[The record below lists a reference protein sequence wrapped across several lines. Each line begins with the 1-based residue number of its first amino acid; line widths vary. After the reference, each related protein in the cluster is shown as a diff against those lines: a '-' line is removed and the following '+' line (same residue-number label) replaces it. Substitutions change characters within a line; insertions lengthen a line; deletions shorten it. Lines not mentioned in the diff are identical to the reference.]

1 MSGGLR
7 LDSRAAIL
15 KGGDSGPAAISGK
28 PSESR
33 MIQAVEHR
41 GELRMPKEKLP
52 EAEIA
57 RLKDWVA
64 RGLPWPASASGPI
77 GVATS
82 DNMTDEHRRWWAF
95 QPVRSVAP
103 PSVRDTSWAKGEID
117 RGHDAHFAGHLFAE
131 TMAQSGIHG
140 FKNFSCDCLG

>member
-1 MSGGLR
+1 MRLRSVLWIVILAAMPATGDEGFEKHVRPLLIDRCFKCHSSAKVSGGLR
-7 LDSRAAIL
+7 LDSREAIL

-64 RGLPWPASASGPI
+64 RGLPWPASASGPS

-82 DNMTDEHRRWWAF
+82 DNMTEEHRRWWAF
-95 QPVRSVAP
+95 QS
-103 PSVRDTSWAKGEID
+103 
-117 RGHDAHFAGHLFAE
+117 
-131 TMAQSGIHG
+131 
-140 FKNFSCDCLG
+140 N